1 MQNLDRPLFVTL
13 AALLLFG
20 LGSLY
25 SASVTVAMRLTGD
38 PNYFFFHQLI
48 WALIGIGVAA
58 VIVQLD
64 VHGWERAAIPIFL
77 LCLAL
82 LAVIFIPGV
91 GVEVKGA
98 TRWLQVG
105 PIRFQ
110 PAEAAKLAVVLLL
123 ARTLSRHPDRLHSFL
138 DGLLPQLCVVGLVV
152 VLVLAERD
160 LGNAVVIAAV
170 SLVMLYLGG
179 ARLRHLGGIAL
190 VCLLV
195 AAVEI
200 AVEPYRIR
208 RILAFLHP
216 WRDPTDTGWQITQSL
231 MAIGSGGLA
240 GTGIGDGVQ
249 KRYFLPEPHT
259 DFIFSV
265 VGEETGLIGA
275 LALLFLFLLLA
286 WRGVRIARHA
296 PTPFAQLLAA
306 GATTLI
312 TLQALLNMMVC
323 TAMVPTKGLPL
334 PLFSAGGS
342 ALVVDLACVGLLL
355 AVSRWVA
362 E

>member
-1 MQNLDRPLFVTL
+1 MQNLDRPLFFTV
-13 AALLLFG
+13 AALLFFG
-20 LGSLY
+20 LASLY
-25 SASVTVAMRLTGD
+25 SASVTTAIRLTGN

-48 WALIGIGVAA
+48 WALLGVGVVALF
-58 VIVQLD
+58 VQLN
-64 VHGWERAAIPIFL
+64 VHGWEGLAIPIFL
-77 LCLAL
+77 LCVVL
-82 LAVIFIPGV
+82 LVAVLIPGV

-110 PAEAAKLAVVLLL
+110 PAEAAKVAIVLLL
-123 ARTLSRHPDRLHSFL
+123 ARTLSRHPDRLHSFR
-138 DGLLPQLCVVGLVV
+138 DGLLPQLGLVGFVV
-152 VLVLAERD
+152 VLILAERD
-160 LGNAVVIAAV
+160 LGNAVVITWV
-170 SLVMLYLGG
+170 TLVMLFLAG
-179 ARLRHLGGIAL
+179 ARLRHLGGIVLA
-190 VCLLV
+190 CLPLV
-195 AAVEI
+195 ALAI
-200 AVEPYRIR
+200 AVEPYRVR
-208 RILAFLHP
+208 RIFTFLHP

-231 MAIGSGGLA
+231 MAIGSGGLT

-265 VGEETGLIGA
+265 VGEEAGLIGT
-275 LALLFLFLLLA
+275 LLLLCLFLILA
-286 WRGVRIARHA
+286 WRGVRIARRA

-323 TAMVPTKGLPL
+323 TSMVPNKGLPL
-334 PLFSAGGS
+334 PFFSAGGS
-342 ALVVDLACVGLLL
+342 ALVVDLACAGLLL

>member
-1 MQNLDRPLFVTL
+1 MQNLDRPLFLTL

-25 SASVTVAMRLTGD
+25 SASVTVATRLTGD
-38 PNYFFFHQLI
+38 PSYFFFHQLI
-48 WALIGIGVAA
+48 WALLGIGVVALF
-58 VIVQLD
+58 IQLN
-64 VHGWERAAIPIFL
+64 VHGWERLAIPIFL
-77 LCLAL
+77 VCLFL
-82 LAVIFIPGV
+82 LVVILIPGV

-110 PAEAAKLAVVLLL
+110 PAEAAKVAVVLLL
-123 ARTLSRHPDRLHSFL
+123 ARTLSRHPDRLHNFR
-138 DGLLPQLCVVGLVV
+138 DGLLPQLCLVGAVV

-160 LGNAVVIAAV
+160 LGNAVVTAV
-170 SLVMLYLGG
+170 VALVMFFLAG

-190 VCLLV
+190 CGLPL
-195 AAVEI
+195 AVL
-200 AVEPYRIR
+200 AVVVEPYRVR

-216 WRDPTDTGWQITQSL
+216 WKDATGAGWQITQSL
-231 MAIGSGGLA
+231 MAIGSGGLF
-240 GTGIGDGVQ
+240 GTGVGAGVQ

-265 VGEETGLIGA
+265 VGEEAGLIGA
-275 LALLFLFLLLA
+275 LLLLLLFLLLA
-286 WRGVRIARHA
+286 WRGVRIAARA

-323 TAMVPTKGLPL
+323 TSMVPTKGLPL
-334 PLFSAGGS
+334 PFFSAGGS
-342 ALVVDLACVGLLL
+342 ALVVDMACAGLLL

>member
-1 MQNLDRPLFVTL
+1 MQNLDRPLFFSLT
-13 AALLLFG
+13 ALLLFG

-25 SASVTVAMRLTGD
+25 SASVTVATRLTGD

-48 WALIGIGVAA
+48 WALLGIGVVALF
-58 VIVQLD
+58 VQLN
-64 VHGWERAAIPIFL
+64 VHGWEKLAIPIFL
-77 LCLAL
+77 LCVAL
-82 LAVIFIPGV
+82 LVAILIPGV

-105 PIRFQ
+105 PVRFQ
-110 PAEAAKLAVVLLL
+110 PAEAAKVAVVLLL
-123 ARTLSRHPDRLHSFL
+123 ARTLSRHPDRLRSFR
-138 DGLLPQLCVVGLVV
+138 DGLLPQLCLVGTVV

-160 LGNAVVIAAV
+160 LGNAVVTAV
-170 SLVMLYLGG
+170 VALVMLYLAG
-179 ARLRHLGGIAL
+179 ARLSHLAGIAL
-190 VCLLV
+190 CGLPL
-195 AAVEI
+195 AALAV
-200 AVEPYRIR
+200 AVEPYRVR

-216 WRDPTDTGWQITQSL
+216 WRDPTDSGWQITQSL
-231 MAIGSGGLA
+231 MAIGSGGLT
-240 GTGIGDGVQ
+240 GTGVGAGVQ

-265 VGEETGLIGA
+265 VGEEAGLIGS
-275 LALLFLFLLLA
+275 LLLLLLFLLLA
-286 WRGVRIARHA
+286 WRGVRIARRA
-296 PTPFAQLLAA
+296 PTPFAQLLAT

-334 PLFSAGGS
+334 PFFSAGGS
-342 ALVVDLACVGLLL
+342 ALVVDMACVGLLL